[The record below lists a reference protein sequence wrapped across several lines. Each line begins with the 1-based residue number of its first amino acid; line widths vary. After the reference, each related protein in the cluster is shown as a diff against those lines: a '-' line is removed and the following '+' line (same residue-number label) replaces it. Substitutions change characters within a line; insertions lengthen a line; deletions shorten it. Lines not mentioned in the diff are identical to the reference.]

1 MKKVVLSGAA
11 LLTAFVLPGCPVYPE
26 ERGCFS
32 HADCPSGYAC
42 HAAGYC
48 VLVDGHAG
56 SGSVAQCDEP
66 KDCRVNETCG
76 RDGRC
81 HVGDCT
87 FQSIGCVSGF
97 ECRAVDRVWSC
108 TPSGG
113 TGGTSGAGGSSG
125 YGGDAAVDGS
135 QPDAN
140 AGGTAGAAPDG
151 AVPDGGGGDA
161 TSDSASDAPSDSA
174 SDSASDSSSDARSDA
189 AASDAARD
197 SASDAPRG

>member
-32 HADCPSGYAC
+32 HEDCPSGYAC

-48 VLVDGHAG
+48 VLPGGQAG
-56 SGSVAQCDEP
+56 TGFADRCDDP

-97 ECRAVDRVWSC
+97 ECRAVDRVWTC

-113 TGGTSGAGGSSG
+113 TGGTGGAGGSSG
-125 YGGDAAVDGS
+125 YGGVDASPDVNPAGS
-135 QPDAN
+135 
-140 AGGTAGAAPDG
+140 GGTGPDG
-151 AVPDGGGGDA
+151 AVPDGSADA
-161 TSDSASDAPSDSA
+161 TSDSAPDAA
-174 SDSASDSSSDARSDA
+174 SDSASDAGSDSTSDVTSDA
-189 AASDAARD
+189 ASSDAARD

>member
-32 HADCPSGYAC
+32 HEDCPSGYAC

-48 VLVDGHAG
+48 VLMDGHAG
-56 SGSVAQCDEP
+56 TGSTPLCDEP
-66 KDCRVNETCG
+66 RDCRVNETCG
-76 RDGRC
+76 RDRRC

-108 TPSGG
+108 ISSGG
-113 TGGTSGAGGSSG
+113 TGGTGGVGGSSG
-125 YGGDAAVDGS
+125 YGGVDAS
-135 QPDAN
+135 QPDVN
-140 AGGTAGAAPDG
+140 PGGSGGTG
-151 AVPDGGGGDA
+151 PDGGGADA
-161 TSDSASDAPSDSA
+161 TSDSASDAA
-174 SDSASDSSSDARSDA
+174 SDSASDAASDSTSDATSDA
-189 AASDAARD
+189 GSSDAARD
-197 SASDAPRG
+197 SASDEPRG

>member
-32 HADCPSGYAC
+32 HDDCPSGYAC

-48 VLVDGHAG
+48 VLPDGHAG
-56 SGSVAQCDEP
+56 SSSVPQCDEP
-66 KDCRVNETCG
+66 RDCRVNETCG
-76 RDGRC
+76 RDRRC

-97 ECRAVDRVWSC
+97 ECRSVDRVWTC

-113 TGGTSGAGGSSG
+113 TGGTGGSSG
-125 YGGDAAVDGS
+125 YGGVDAS
-135 QPDAN
+135 QPDVN
-140 AGGTAGAAPDG
+140 PGGSGGTGPDG

-161 TSDSASDAPSDSA
+161 TSDSASDAA
-174 SDSASDSSSDARSDA
+174 SDSASDAATDATSDATSDA
-189 AASDAARD
+189 ASSDAARD